1 MEERYIKAI
10 DPNKWIRPA
19 GWLQMPTITSA
30 DNKIAILHAVYNNK
44 ENTFALSHAL
54 STTTWNI
61 DWGDGTNNNY
71 TTNVTQQKSYVYSA
85 TTSPIL
91 VDEWGEN
98 YKQVLI
104 VITYISGVL
113 TNNWNFSPTTA
124 VRPGTPQLLEIVF
137 SWNSLFLSNRY
148 MPLLKS
154 INIVKGISNG
164 SAINYFSFFPALDNL
179 NLDNIVTNTN
189 TTSQTF
195 LSNSGNIS
203 LGNLNWNTT
212 GIITSFFSGSNI
224 RKIGDLN
231 CPTTISMGSMFLNC
245 SNLTEIGDINCPL
258 STNLSVAFQ
267 NCKELISIGDI
278 TLSPGLTTIS
288 ATFQGCY
295 KLRRIVFLSDLSSL
309 TTITSTFTNCQSLEY
324 VRLPNIIISIT
335 TLTDKN
341 LERPAIIDLFND
353 LGTPGTTRTI
363 ALTGNPG
370 VPNLT
375 AADLLIATSK
385 NWTVTL

>member
-19 GWLQMPTITSA
+19 GWLQMPNITSA
-30 DNKIAILHAVYNNK
+30 DNKIAILHAVYDNK
-44 ENTFALSHAL
+44 ENTFALNQGQG
-54 STTTWNI
+54 TCNWNI

-71 TTNVTQQKSYVYSA
+71 NGTGVQQKSYVYSA

-104 VITYISGVL
+104 VITYISGPL
-113 TNNWNFSPTTA
+113 TGNWSFSTTA
-124 VRPGTPQLLEIVF
+124 AVRLGTPQLLEIVF
-137 SWNSLFLSNRY
+137 SWNSLFTSNRY

-164 SAINYFSFFPALDNL
+164 SALSYFSFFPALDNL

-189 TTSQTF
+189 TTSQAF

-231 CPTTISMGSMFLNC
+231 CPTTTQMGSMFLNC
-245 SNLTEIGDINCPL
+245 FNLTEIGDINCPL
-258 STNLSVAFQ
+258 STNFSVAFQ
-267 NCKELISIGDI
+267 SCKELISIGDI
-278 TLSPGLTTIS
+278 TLSPGLTTLS
-288 ATFQGCY
+288 ATFQFCY

-309 TTITSTFTNCQSLEY
+309 TTVSSAFNNCQSLEY
-324 VRLPNIIISIT
+324 VRLPNLILSVV
-335 TLTDKN
+335 LSNFN

-353 LGTPGTTRTI
+353 LGTPGTTRI
-363 ALTGNPG
+363 INISGNPG
-370 VPNLT
+370 VPDLT